1 MDPDFI
7 RRRWKE
13 LQTYC
18 DELLAINSVCNC
30 EIMLQFIRGP
40 WA

>member
-7 RRRWKE
+7 RRRWRE
-13 LQTYC
+13 LQLYS
-18 DELLAINSVCNC
+18 DELLILKPICNC
-30 EIMLQFIRGP
+30 EIMLQFVRGP